1 MRPQNC
7 AMPTVEVRLT
17 TRCRRKYPKEQ
28 MKFHIR
34 WTILLS
40 CAFVWSTNIL
50 MAEGVPVRHQEG
62 LIHGFLVL
70 RTPEGETLGD
80 GDLTQVARGD
90 QVTAKLVFHFKDGS
104 LREETTVYSQHR
116 TFRLLT
122 DHVTQ
127 KGPSFK
133 IPMDVSIDARSSQ
146 VTVRYTDEQSK
157 PKVETE
163 HLTLPAD
170 LANGLLFTLL
180 KNIRPGVARTEVSL
194 LAATPKPRVVK
205 LAISPL
211 GEEPFSVAGS
221 SRKAMHYVVKVELGG
236 LTGVVA
242 PLLKKQPPDM
252 HVWILEGE
260 APAFVKSEGPL
271 YVGGPIWRVE
281 LASPVWPSANSK

>member
-7 AMPTVEVRLT
+7 ATPTVEVRLT

-28 MKFHIR
+28 MKSYIC
-34 WTILLS
+34 WTVLLS
-40 CAFVWSTNIL
+40 CALFWSANIL
-50 MAEGVPVRHQEG
+50 MAEEVPVRHQEG

-90 QVTAKLVFHFKDGS
+90 QVTAKLVFRFKDGS

-122 DHVTQ
+122 DHVIQ

-146 VTVRYTDEQSK
+146 VTVRYTDEQGK

-180 KNIRPGVARTEVSL
+180 KNIRPGAQRTEVSL

-211 GEEPFSVAGS
+211 GDEPFSVAGS

-242 PLLKKQPPDM
+242 PLLNKQPPDI